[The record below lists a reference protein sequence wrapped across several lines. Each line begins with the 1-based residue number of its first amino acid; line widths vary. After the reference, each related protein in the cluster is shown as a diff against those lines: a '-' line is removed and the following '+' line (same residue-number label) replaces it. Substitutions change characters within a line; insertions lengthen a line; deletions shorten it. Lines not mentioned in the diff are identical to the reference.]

1 MSGGTLRGDRTRT
14 PTHSVWEL
22 TSDGIVFGG
31 SWYSS
36 AANVRTG
43 SGYDLGSGGLR
54 ARKRV
59 SSVVSFPRK
68 RESRHNRW
76 TPASAGVT
84 GAGSNTFTDP
94 K

>member
-1 MSGGTLRGDRTRT
+1 MSGGTLRGARTRT

-43 SGYDLGSGGLR
+43 SGYDLGSGGLGFGFR
-54 ARKRV
+54 CAV
-59 SSVVSFPRK
+59 EFFGTEP
-68 RESRHNRW
+68 
-76 TPASAGVT
+76 
-84 GAGSNTFTDP
+84 
-94 K
+94 